1 MRSIWLAGIGLAVAM
16 GATAAFAEEAQ
27 KLRVD
32 EILSRIGEQLAEK
45 NLRIA
50 KYYERTGSA
59 EPANMYYQM
68 VVDNW
73 PNTKAA
79 ETAKE
84 KISKK

>member
-1 MRSIWLAGIGLAVAM
+1 
-16 GATAAFAEEAQ
+16 
-27 KLRVD
+27 
-32 EILSRIGEQLAEK
+32 
-45 NLRIA
+45 
-50 KYYERTGSA
+50 
-59 EPANMYYQM
+59 MYYQM